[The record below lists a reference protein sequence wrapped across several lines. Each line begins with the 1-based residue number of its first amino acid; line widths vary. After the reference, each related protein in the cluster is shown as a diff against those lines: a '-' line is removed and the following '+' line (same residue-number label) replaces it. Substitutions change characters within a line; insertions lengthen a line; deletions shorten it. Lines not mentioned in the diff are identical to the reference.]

1 MPRSRASARRSIS
14 APAPSAVRVGDFI
27 DLLLETKVLLCSFF
41 SLSQHSSW
49 VKMKEEKSEARS
61 GLKIIVAS
69 FFCCRLTHGL
79 AIGWNSFHY
88 TIKDEPH
95 THASDKKADN
105 ARGRVYP
112 LGADAAE

>member
-61 GLKIIVAS
+61 GLQIIVDS
-69 FFCCRLTHGL
+69 FSCCRPTHGL
-79 AIGWNSFHY
+79 SISLNSFHY
-88 TIKDEPH
+88 TMKDEPH
-95 THASDKKADN
+95 THASEKQNEKTPRPRYPPRAD
-105 ARGRVYP
+105 
-112 LGADAAE
+112 